1 MKKTNIN
8 TSFSKYTDPE
18 LILKGHLVVKS
29 LTDNVYFPTPDPT
42 LAAIKA
48 AADALEVA
56 MVEAKEAP
64 SEAKIMARE
73 IKREELRNLLKRL
86 ALYVQYAA
94 KEDGEALA
102 TSGFSLTKDPEP
114 VGALAKP
121 QNFMVEPSD
130 IGAVK
135 LSVKTIDNARGY
147 QFENRKKGA
156 EKWDVVVDTKSKII
170 ITGLESGV
178 QYEFRVTGIS
188 AAPQRTYSN
197 VLTSFIL

>member
-1 MKKTNIN
+1 MKKVDIA
-8 TSFSKYTDPE
+8 TSLSKYNDSE
-18 LILKGHLVVKS
+18 LVGKAQLITSS
-29 LTDNVYFPTPDPT
+29 LTNNVYFPTPDPS

-48 AADALEVA
+48 ATDDLEVA
-56 MVEAKEAP
+56 IVLAKEAP
-64 SEAKIMARE
+64 TKANIMDRDSKRE
-73 IKREELRNLLKRL
+73 ILTGLLMQL
-86 ALYVQYAA
+86 SLYVKYTA
-94 KEDGEALA
+94 KDDGKILA
-102 TSGFSLTKDPEP
+102 TSGFSLTKAPEP
-114 VGALAKP
+114 VGVLAKP
-121 QNFMVEPSD
+121 QNFVVEPSD
-130 IGAVK
+130 IGTVK